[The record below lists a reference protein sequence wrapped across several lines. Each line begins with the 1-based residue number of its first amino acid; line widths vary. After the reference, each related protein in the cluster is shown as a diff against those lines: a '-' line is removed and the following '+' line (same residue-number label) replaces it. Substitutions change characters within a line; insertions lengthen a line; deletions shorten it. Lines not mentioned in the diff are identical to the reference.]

1 MMITRRDFGKLGV
14 GAAAVVKISPY
25 LLFSG
30 GDAHGQT
37 TSGEGGDIRRV
48 GARSNGTYW
57 GHGGER
63 VDLLSGNL
71 SYSFALLLAQSR
83 SCGASVRLSYNSQMW
98 KQGLAGPKSY
108 GSDSGAGYGWRVQIA
123 SIVPEMSGS
132 NVIGYTFIDGTGA
145 EYRMTQDGSVWRSL
159 HGHYITWDPA
169 QSVLWFA
176 NGSSMKFGSV
186 AGPHE
191 ADAGTLYP
199 TLVQDT
205 NGNQVLVS
213 YLAGMGQTGSNSSG
227 RISQIQD
234 ARAGF
239 SVSGQSSYVFIYSSD
254 PQPRLLSIVNTVGSM
269 ENYTFSYAPQRVSS
283 PFTQDKAGGELV
295 TMLASV
301 TDGTGLQHTFQ
312 YNGYGELTQA
322 QKPLGGTLGWN
333 YRTYSFQDGRSI
345 REVSSRSLS
354 DPYSPTNT
362 HTHSFGRDSSDGS
375 GTVHGSMILTE
386 PTGSA
391 QKRWTFSSQSGS
403 PYLGHAV
410 AVEALSAGKVARSK
424 SLVWSSTDAG
434 IPYVSSQATVLDP
447 GTPSQKTASHRI
459 SRDAFGNVT
468 SHSHFEYD
476 KNDSPA
482 RVTTHKH
489 LTDQAYLDRHI
500 LNRRNSTTVE
510 GNGEKSQIHSLQYD
524 TTPIIDRP
532 GLTQHDSSTFNTGN
546 TLRGNVTES
555 YVGGV
560 YHRVQYDITG
570 KPSVI
575 QDSTQGQISLVPAA
589 GSNNVHLG
597 MVIPN
602 GNENLG
608 MQVEYAGG
616 KPFRLTLPNGNQTAQ
631 VYDNMGRP
639 AARAYSNGLVLGY
652 INDNDRTATTTPN
665 GRWKKATRDG
675 FGRVIK
681 TESGDASGT
690 HSLVEH
696 VYGPAANAPMGRLLK
711 KSLPHAAG
719 ADPQWINV
727 AYDDLGRKVSQD
739 SASTGVPTTFSYSG
753 NSVKT
758 TDPAGRWKKVVR
770 NASGKIKS
778 VVMPDASGTSQ
789 LETQYSYNV
798 LGKLTSVAMPRAKA
812 TQKRS
817 FAYDAG
823 GRVVM
828 KHHAES
834 GPKTSVYNPDGTL
847 ASMTDAK
854 GQKHVYTRDA
864 YKRITSVTRF
874 NAKGEPQP
882 NDSYSYYRDTNP
894 FDPAFS
900 QNTQGRLA
908 AVQWGSADS
917 LPGLMTEMYSY
928 TVSGQMTA
936 KRLRLN
942 RGGQQ
947 ADLELHVSYDGE
959 GRVAS
964 VTYPSG
970 DPSLTYTY
978 DSMGRLNGVSTASDA
993 VVKDVA
999 YDALGN
1005 LTSMQ
1010 LLAKSAGQYLVQGY
1024 EYNTRNRATR
1034 LIAAPADP
1042 TVADG
1047 QLPSV
1052 DLEYKYRSDDGKLL
1066 TETDHVAGKSVSY
1079 DYDNHGRIA
1088 SAESGDSAWGLK
1100 YDYDEFGNRTSQTVT
1115 KGQGYSHE
1123 ARHDPATNWMLDDST
1138 DYDANGNIVLLPNM
1152 HMSYDSQNRL
1162 VRVDGINGSDRYGY
1176 NHKNLR
1182 VWTRAADG
1190 SESFSFYHGTRN
1202 LATYTL
1208 ATDASGNLSFSV
1220 VKTNIYFGKR
1230 LAQSGGDVAVAD
1242 RLGSTRAWSA
1252 KKDAKTASYTP
1263 FGEKVQGQDDAN
1275 SKFDGYEEDVATGLK
1290 YAEQRY
1296 YSSTLGRFMSPDPYE
1311 KSAHLAEPNSWN
1323 RYAFVSNDPINRTDP
1338 HGLNDGNSA
1347 YNSISWDIKNG
1358 NSNSNVPHPPG
1369 MVGGSGIWGG
1379 AGSNPSD
1386 GYGYGCSGP
1395 GGDGG
1400 TGGGDGGTGGGDGDG
1415 GGGGTGGTDGGGGA
1429 PNTSV
1434 VITDPG
1440 FNANGDATQSLQ
1452 NLNEAANAVE
1462 QILGSDNS
1470 CSQLFNNSPLLPDL
1484 GIDLADLFDEAPII
1498 VTSNSNDGT
1507 GVGAWVNSGAEPGDP
1522 IYINAIGPA
1531 FSTGS
1536 TYPFS
1541 LMGGPSV
1548 IMQAG
1553 SVAYD
1558 ELALLHE
1565 FAHQLQVIPNDA
1577 GNTTVSILNNIVVY
1591 NACQSLLTPTQ

>member
-362 HTHSFGRDSSDGS
+362 HTHSFDRDSSDGN
-375 GTVHGSMILTE
+375 GAVHGSMVLTE

-410 AVEALSAGKVARSK
+410 AVEALSASKVARSK

-500 LNRRNSTTVE
+500 LNRRNSTTVQ
-510 GNGEKSQIHSLQYD
+510 GSGETVQIHSLQYD
-524 TTPIIDRP
+524 TTPIVDRP

-589 GSNNVHLG
+589 GSNNARLG

-631 VYDNMGRP
+631 FYDNLGRP
-639 AARAYSNGLVLGY
+639 LVTAYSNGRTVSYGY
-652 INDNDRTATTTPN
+652 GNGPSTVTSSIN

-696 VYGPAANAPMGRLLK
+696 VYGPAANAPMGKLLK
-711 KSLPHAAG
+711 KSLPHAPG
-719 ADPQWINV
+719 ADPQWVNV
-727 AYDDLGRKVSQD
+727 AYDDLGRKISQD
-739 SASTGVPTTFSYSG
+739 SSATGMPTRFSYSG

-789 LETQYSYNV
+789 LETQYSYNA
-798 LGKLTSVAMPRAKA
+798 LGKLTSVAMPRGKA

-823 GRVVM
+823 GRVIM

-854 GQKHVYTRDA
+854 GQKHVYTRDT
-864 YKRITSVTRF
+864 YKRITSVARF
-874 NAKGEPQP
+874 SAKGEAQP

-894 FDPAFS
+894 FAPAFS

-970 DPSLTYTY
+970 NPSLTYTY

-999 YDALGN
+999 YDALGH

-1010 LLAKSAGQYLVQGY
+1010 LFAKNAGQYLVQGY

-1088 SAESGDSAWGLK
+1088 SAETSDSTWGLK
-1100 YDYDEFGNRTSQTVT
+1100 YDYDDFGNRTSQNVT
-1115 KGQGYSHE
+1115 KGLGYSHE
-1123 ARHDPATNWMLDDST
+1123 ARHDPVTNWMLDDST
-1138 DYDANGNIVLLPNM
+1138 DYDANGNIVLLPNL

-1162 VRVDGINGSDRYGY
+1162 VRVDGINGSERYGY
-1176 NHKNLR
+1176 DHKNLR

-1190 SESFSFYHGTRN
+1190 KESFSFYHGTRN

-1230 LAQSGGDVAVAD
+1230 LAQSGGDVAVTD

-1252 KKDAKTASYTP
+1252 KKDAKKGTKTGAKTASYTP
-1263 FGEKVQGQDDAN
+1263 FGEKVQGQDDGD

-1311 KSAHLAEPNSWN
+1311 KSAHLANPNSWN

-1338 HGLNDGNSA
+1338 HGLNDGNS
-1347 YNSISWDIKNG
+1347 YEQNSLWDTTSRHSFSNG
-1358 NSNSNVPHPPG
+1358 NMPSNSGWKNSNWNTPGNGGAGGNNGSGGAGAPPCTNPDG
-1369 MVGGSGIWGG
+1369 GTTVGGSILLGVVSLG
-1379 AGSNPSD
+1379 AD
-1386 GYGYGCSGP
+1386 GYQDIFEDQNIGMVAVLTFGGYGVIDHFLEIDESTGQTLNDTT
-1395 GGDGG
+1395 GSDFENSTLEDAIAQDKLAEYYTGQANTEDMWVGFWLLGDYI
-1400 TGGGDGGTGGGDGDG
+1400 
-1415 GGGGTGGTDGGGGA
+1415 
-1429 PNTSV
+1429 SV
-1434 VITDPG
+1434 Q
-1440 FNANGDATQSLQ
+1440 NAQDASDQAATYRSQAAQASAQ
-1452 NLNEAANAVE
+1452 AANDRAWLAVA
-1462 QILGSDNS
+1462 LSG
-1470 CSQLFNNSPLLPDL
+1470 
-1484 GIDLADLFDEAPII
+1484 G
-1498 VTSNSNDGT
+1498 VT
-1507 GVGAWVNSGAEPGDP
+1507 P
-1522 IYINAIGPA
+1522 
-1531 FSTGS
+1531 
-1536 TYPFS
+1536 
-1541 LMGGPSV
+1541 
-1548 IMQAG
+1548 
-1553 SVAYD
+1553 
-1558 ELALLHE
+1558 
-1565 FAHQLQVIPNDA
+1565 
-1577 GNTTVSILNNIVVY
+1577 
-1591 NACQSLLTPTQ
+1591 